1 MNITYPFNPN
11 TMLRKKKSLQREL
24 SAQQGLLEKR
34 IAILGGSTTDEVVD
48 MLELCLLSRGIKPV
62 FYHSAYKQYFSE
74 ALQPETAL
82 LQFQPELVYVH
93 TSQVN
98 INTWP
103 GITNSES
110 DTQLLFQQQLAHFTA
125 VWDGIRQHLNCPVL
139 QNNFDEP
146 WHRPLGNLDGIDYR
160 GKSRFVARLNEAF
173 ADATQRRH
181 DLYIHDIHYL
191 SARIGIDHWF
201 NPRQWHLYKHAM
213 DMEATV
219 ELAWNLSALIAGL
232 FGLTKKCLILDLDN
246 TLWGGVIGDDG
257 IEGIEGIS
265 IGTHSAEAEAYS
277 QFQQYV
283 LSLKQRG
290 ILLAVCSKND
300 ESNARAGFTH
310 PASILKQDDFSA
322 FIANW
327 ENKPDNIQTIA
338 KQLNLGLD
346 SLVFFDDNPA
356 ERDFVRQQLPDVSVL
371 EVGDDASHFINII
384 DKSGLFET
392 LSLSDNDLMR
402 AQQYQDNHA
411 RQSHAEA
418 FSQYNDFL
426 RSLDMHATIEPF
438 HSKNLERITQ
448 LTNKTNQFNLTTRR
462 CTITDIKH
470 MADSN
475 DYITLSGQLTDKYG
489 DNGLVSVVAGKI
501 AGDTLEIELWLM
513 SCRVLKRGLEF
524 AMFQALCEQ
533 ARQRNLVSLTGYFRP
548 SDKNKL
554 AEALYKSLGFD
565 LIKTEAEQSV
575 WQLALSTTLLP
586 TTTPEH
592 FIQRTAAQ
600 KPTGSNT

>member
-1 MNITYPFNPN
+1 MNITYPFDAN
-11 TMLRKKKSLQREL
+11 TLLRKKKSLLREL

-34 IAILGGSTTDEVVD
+34 IAILGGSTTDEVVA

-62 FYHSAYKQYFSE
+62 FYQSAYNQYFSE
-74 ALQPETAL
+74 ALQPETGL
-82 LQFQPELVYVH
+82 QQFQPELVYIH
-93 TSQVN
+93 TSHVN

-103 GITNSES
+103 CITSSEA
-110 DTQLLFQQQLAHFTA
+110 DAQLLLQHQLAHFTA
-125 VWDGIRQHLNCPVL
+125 AWDGIRQHLNCPVL

-160 GKSRFVARLNEAF
+160 GKSRFIARLNEAF
-173 ADATQRRH
+173 ADAAQRRH

-219 ELAWNLSALIAGL
+219 HLAWNLSALIAGL
-232 FGLTKKCLILDLDN
+232 FGLTKKCLVLDLDN

-257 IEGIEGIS
+257 IEGIS

-277 QFQQYV
+277 EFQQYF

-300 ESNARAGFTH
+300 EANARSGFAH
-310 PASILKQDDFSA
+310 PASILKPDDFSA

-327 ENKPDNIQTIA
+327 ENKPDNIRTIA
-338 KQLNLGLD
+338 EQLNIGLD

-356 ERDFVRQQLPDVSVL
+356 ERDFVRQQLPSVSVL
-371 EVGDDASHFINII
+371 DAGNDVASFINII
-384 DKSGLFET
+384 DKSGMFET
-392 LSLSDNDLMR
+392 LTLSDNDLKR
-402 AQQYQDNHA
+402 ARQYQENHD
-411 RQSHAEA
+411 RQSHAA
-418 FSQYNDFL
+418 TFNQYDDFL
-426 RSLDMHATIEPF
+426 RSLAMQATIEPF

-462 CTITDIKH
+462 CTITEITH
-470 MADSN
+470 MAESS

-489 DNGLVSVVAGKI
+489 DNGLVSVIAGKI
-501 AGDTLEIELWLM
+501 AGDTLKIDLWLM

-533 ARQRNLVSLTGYFRP
+533 ASQRALVSITGYFRP
-548 SDKNKL
+548 TDKNRMV
-554 AEALYKSLGFD
+554 ETLYKTLGFQ
-565 LIKTEAEQSV
+565 LISSEQGQSV
-575 WQLALSTTLLP
+575 WQLTLSQTTP
-586 TTTPEH
+586 KTTPEH

-600 KPTGSNT
+600 EHTGNST